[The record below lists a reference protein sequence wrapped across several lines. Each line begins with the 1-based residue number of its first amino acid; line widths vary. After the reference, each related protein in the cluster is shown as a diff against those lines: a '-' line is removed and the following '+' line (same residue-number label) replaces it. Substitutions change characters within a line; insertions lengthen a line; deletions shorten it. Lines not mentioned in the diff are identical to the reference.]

1 MTGPQTPGR
10 TDRTYIEDA
19 KKPVKVLHPSS
30 NLTLIVLHG
39 DHSGKSFTLLGEF
52 PPDLGHSSAIERSV
66 SGSPGVHI
74 RYCGSRSQTSNR
86 MENGLVEFIQLSPI
100 QSPIECLTYTSTSPP
115 ELNTIPIV
123 GHRVLDRPESSQV
136 RFRRVAE
143 RTLIIAKRVLAE
155 PKATRA
161 CGMSQVSFARF
172 KAWVSTSNVKRA
184 PSSPSGCWNAE
195 TIVGISGRGQTRCQE
210 EPEPQYGR
218 AVILPRVSSLM
229 KKLNS
234 AYVTVNTHFALDL
247 AAAPLVRCRVWSRA
261 SHGFWLVRIRELQTA
276 HHAG

>member
-1 MTGPQTPGR
+1 MTGLQTPGR

-19 KKPVKVLHPSS
+19 KNPVKVLHPSS
-30 NLTLIVLHG
+30 NLILIVLHG

-136 RFRRVAE
+136 RFRRVGETYPDYSQEGAS
-143 RTLIIAKRVLAE
+143 RTE
-155 PKATRA
+155 
-161 CGMSQVSFARF
+161 G
-172 KAWVSTSNVKRA
+172 N
-184 PSSPSGCWNAE
+184 
-195 TIVGISGRGQTRCQE
+195 
-210 EPEPQYGR
+210 
-218 AVILPRVSSLM
+218 SSLG
-229 KKLNS
+229 N
-234 AYVTVNTHFALDL
+234 VTGVLCKVQGLGEHIQ
-247 AAAPLVRCRVWSRA
+247 C
-261 SHGFWLVRIRELQTA
+261 
-276 HHAG
+276 